1 MSRRYFLLCVRDNDI
16 CVVHRAA
23 MATVDNKHDIH
34 KSEPT
39 NKLVDTLWR
48 PQLAE
53 ILRFFYCSTSALGVS
68 ALFTVVIQGI
78 ANS

>member
-1 MSRRYFLLCVRDNDI
+1 
-16 CVVHRAA
+16 

-34 KSEPT
+34 ESEPT

-48 PQLAE
+48 PQLVE

-68 ALFTVVIQGI
+68 ALFTVVIRKNYRAGGCRRAI
-78 ANS
+78 SYATGFSHS